1 MAERE
6 RYIFVSRGVRIFANE
21 VGEGPAVLLCDGLG
35 CDGYIWRDLRP
46 ALAREHRV
54 LHWNYRGHGKSD
66 APREWSEL
74 SVPTLIRDMLCVL
87 DSAGVDRCVLVGH
100 SMGVQVILQA
110 ALDHPERF
118 SAVVPMCGSYG
129 RPLDTFRGTDTL
141 LRIFPAIIRASE
153 KFGDPA
159 QKAWSA
165 VNYWPVAMEFAR
177 LSEMNHRAI
186 SPEEVR
192 PYFEHM
198 ASMDVR
204 VFIRTLSYL
213 RHHTVETRLPELAQ
227 PALVIAGE
235 HDTFT
240 PVWLSRKMA
249 RLIPRADLLVV
260 PEGTHVAPLEAKAL
274 VTGRV
279 LDFVRTHA
287 VARRSA

>member
-21 VGEGPAVLLCDGLG
+21 VGSGPPVLLCDGLG
-35 CDGYIWRDLRP
+35 CDGYVWRDMRP
-46 ALAREHRV
+46 ALARNHRV

-66 APREWSEL
+66 SPREWSEL
-74 SVPTLIRDMLCVL
+74 SVPTLIKDMLAVL
-87 DSAGVDRCVLVGH
+87 DHAGVERCVLIGH

-110 ALDHPERF
+110 ALDYPERF
-118 SAVVPMCGSYG
+118 SAVVPICGSYG

-141 LRIFPAIIRASE
+141 LRAFPAIIRASE
-153 KFGDPA
+153 RFGDPA
-159 QKAWSA
+159 QKLWSA
-165 VNYWPVAMEFAR
+165 VNYWPVAMELAR

-186 SPEEVR
+186 SSREIR

-213 RHHTVETRLPELAQ
+213 RHHTVEERLPDLIQ

-235 HDTFT
+235 NDTFT
-240 PVWLSRKMA
+240 PVWLSRKMS
-249 RLIPRADLLVV
+249 RLIPRSELLVV
-260 PEGTHVAPLEAKAL
+260 PDGTHVAPLEAKAL

-279 LDFVRTHA
+279 VEFVEEQ
-287 VARRSA
+287 VAALRSA